1 MKQYDKLVENLEAQY
16 RVSVSEFLQMYQDG
30 LSLDSMAEAGGT
42 KVWTYRA
49 IAAALNLRMALRYR
63 AHDYALLQSRKS
75 DEADDQLIVEI
86 DLLHEQM
93 EHLARDLDNSQRS
106 VIRERA
112 RLRAFRKQQRDAT
125 AYEDIKAYVDSVF
138 AGVEYAEY
146 VGTVNTLEGGL
157 ADIQFVVLS
166 DLHVDEAVTTADLGK
181 INKYNWDTVTQRLGQ
196 VFEELHAVDYHGML
210 HIYLLGDIIS
220 GIIHNSLEGT
230 DVHPVDAIVRL
241 SDIMVYHLTQAA
253 RTHTAVEVFAL
264 TGNHER
270 ISEQVKSANK
280 GFDFGYLF
288 YKLLA
293 AKLAGLS
300 NTKVTVST
308 TGLATA
314 PIANDRLVGL
324 HHGDMF
330 RGTSS
335 DQRDLTIKEVFRQ
348 SGHMITHLIQGHTH
362 KPEVRLM
369 TSGVSITNGSLI
381 GPNAYSH
388 FSGFVGIP
396 WSQVIGMWDSL
407 GQLNWFKFITD

>member
-146 VGTVNTLEGGL
+146 VGTVNTLESGL

-181 INKYNWDTVTQRLGQ
+181 INKC
-196 VFEELHAVDYHGML
+196 FK
-210 HIYLLGDIIS
+210 IS
-220 GIIHNSLEGT
+220 
-230 DVHPVDAIVRL
+230 
-241 SDIMVYHLTQAA
+241 
-253 RTHTAVEVFAL
+253 
-264 TGNHER
+264 
-270 ISEQVKSANK
+270 
-280 GFDFGYLF
+280 
-288 YKLLA
+288 
-293 AKLAGLS
+293 
-300 NTKVTVST
+300 
-308 TGLATA
+308 
-314 PIANDRLVGL
+314 
-324 HHGDMF
+324 
-330 RGTSS
+330 
-335 DQRDLTIKEVFRQ
+335 
-348 SGHMITHLIQGHTH
+348 
-362 KPEVRLM
+362 
-369 TSGVSITNGSLI
+369 
-381 GPNAYSH
+381 
-388 FSGFVGIP
+388 
-396 WSQVIGMWDSL
+396 
-407 GQLNWFKFITD
+407 